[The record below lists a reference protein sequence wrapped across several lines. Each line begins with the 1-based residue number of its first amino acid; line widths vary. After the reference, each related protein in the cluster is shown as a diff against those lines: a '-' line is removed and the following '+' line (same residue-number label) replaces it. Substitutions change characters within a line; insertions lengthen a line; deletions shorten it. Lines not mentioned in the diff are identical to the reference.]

1 MITNK
6 LNLPRFWVQ
15 AVEHQLSSHKSQAD
29 YSVTELLDAP
39 RRVRLLKQYRD
50 NIDTDASETVWA
62 IFGTATHAIIEFAVE
77 NTNDGSLIAEQR
89 MFAEFNGVTI
99 SGAFDIYD
107 KNNGIIY
114 DVKTSTA
121 ADVSSPDSPITIRKN
136 KEREAQLNCY
146 AYLARKE
153 GYEVK
158 GLANVLLL
166 RDWIRSK
173 SMRERNYPL
182 HQVAVQEKKMWSDQE
197 VETFIQQRIAI
208 HERAKQELP
217 YCTDEEQWKTE
228 RKFAVESRNASRAHK
243 LTDTDEEAVAWKQ
256 QNAKGQYISERPRK
270 SVRCEDFCAVKPF
283 CTQYRTMV
291 R

>member
-89 MFAEFNGVTI
+89 MFA
-99 SGAFDIYD
+99 
-107 KNNGIIY
+107 
-114 DVKTSTA
+114 TA

-243 LTDTDEEAVAWKQ
+243 LADTYEEAVAWKQ
-256 QNAKGQYISERPRK
+256 QNNKGQYISERPRK